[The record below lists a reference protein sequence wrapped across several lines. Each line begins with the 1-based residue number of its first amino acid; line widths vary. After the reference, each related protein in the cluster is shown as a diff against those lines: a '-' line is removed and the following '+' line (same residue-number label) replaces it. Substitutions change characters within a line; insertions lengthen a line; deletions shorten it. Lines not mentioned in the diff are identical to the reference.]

1 MERIL
6 NIRNFHS
13 KAKSRD
19 YSIIMIERP
28 LTVQEKNNGYL
39 GELTTE
45 EVFLPD
51 NLVGAFGLAD
61 IGCIIERQ
69 YSVIGGK
76 AYLENIVK
84 KGEK

>member
-1 MERIL
+1 MDRIL
-6 NIRNFHS
+6 NIHNFHS
-13 KAKSRD
+13 KAKSKD
-19 YSIIMIERP
+19 YSILMIERP
-28 LTVQEKNNGYL
+28 LTAQEKNNGYL

-51 NLVGAFGLAD
+51 DLVGSFGLAD
-61 IGCIIERQ
+61 IGSVIERQ